1 MSTNDPEPE
10 ASVEQQADALRSYA
24 AERGIE
30 ARPAPDAR
38 ELLDQLLDGRPQ
50 LAALALN
57 LLTAA
62 VESGA
67 VVTDS
72 RPLSSLDIV
81 STLRRGRRSQMLAER
96 AAMIER
102 DFPAELGP
110 MAHALAQLAETRKAG
125 EKATESTPVM
135 IRRAK
140 AEGMKPADIARLL
153 KVSDSHVYAMLRKE
167 PDGTTT
173 AVEKFLADMLGT
185 FEEHERETRAARRRT
200 AEAHGVEPDLDD
212 EDQ

>member
-1 MSTNDPEPE
+1 MSTSDQDPQTFE
-10 ASVEQQADALRSYA
+10 EQQADALRDL

-38 ELLDQLLDGRPQ
+38 ELLDRLLDGRPQ

-96 AAMIER
+96 AAMIEAE
-102 DFPAELGP
+102 FPVALHP
-110 MAHALAQLAETRKAG
+110 MAHALAQLAETRKNG
-125 EKATESTPVM
+125 EKAIESTPVM

-153 KVSDSHVYAMLRKE
+153 KVSDSHVYAVLRKE
-167 PDGTTT
+167 PGTDTA
-173 AVEKFLADMLGT
+173 AVEDWLAELTGIVED
-185 FEEHERETRAARRRT
+185 HERETRAARARTERERR
-200 AEAHGVEPDLDD
+200 AAADD
-212 EDQ
+212 Q